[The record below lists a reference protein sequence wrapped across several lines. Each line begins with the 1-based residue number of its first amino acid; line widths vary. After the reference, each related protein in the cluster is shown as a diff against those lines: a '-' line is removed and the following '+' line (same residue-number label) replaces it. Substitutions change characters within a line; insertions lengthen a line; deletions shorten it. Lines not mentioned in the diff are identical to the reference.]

1 MLLHYERNLIC
12 NIYNYNIFWGYFRYA
27 LHPTLPTGLCVALV
41 HNTSRSLVANLGAAN
56 VYTLDDLKKTNLQ
69 LDTVKIIYIEGYFI
83 THSLDVAQELVKKA
97 QEKNIIIAFN
107 LSGLY
112 IFQVHINNIYI

>member
-1 MLLHYERNLIC
+1 V
-12 NIYNYNIFWGYFRYA
+12 
-27 LHPTLPTGLCVALV
+27 HPTLPTGLCIALV
-41 HNTSRSLVANLGAAN
+41 HDTSRSLVANLGAAN
-56 VYTLDDLKKTNLQ
+56 VYTLDDLKRTNLQ

-83 THSLDVAQELVKKA
+83 THSLDVAQELVKQA

-112 IFQVHINNIYI
+112 IFQVHINYYIIIYYIISSIVMSI